1 MPVMSVRL
9 SNHEFS
15 LLRTL
20 ASTERQE
27 RSSVVRELLMDGL
40 KYKMLLGYRE
50 GKVSLAKLSKTLDL
64 TVSEA
69 VDLLAEFGIESPV
82 SYDEY
87 LQGLSTARKVI
98 H

>member
-9 SNHEFS
+9 SDHEFS

-27 RSSVVRELLMDGL
+27 RSSVVRELLMDGF

-50 GKVSLAKLSKTLDL
+50 GKVSLSKLSKTLDL

-69 VDLLAEFGIESPV
+69 LELLAEFGLEAPI

-87 LQGLSTARKVI
+87 LQGLSAARKTI

>member
-1 MPVMSVRL
+1 MEKRL
-9 SNHEFS
+9 RGNHMTGS
-15 LLRTL
+15 R
-20 ASTERQE
+20 RQ
-27 RSSVVRELLMDGL
+27 
-40 KYKMLLGYRE
+40 MLLGYRE

-69 VDLLAEFGIESPV
+69 LDLLAEFGLEAPI

-87 LQGLSTARKVI
+87 LQGVSVAHKAI